1 VKKAPIQVYLDTQ
14 DRQLLEGLMASHGL
28 SIADA
33 VRTAI
38 RRWAIEA
45 TQSADPVLGL
55 IGTMEAAELPSDLST
70 RHDEYAVYGH
80 LPGTARRIAERR
92 SGSE

>member
-1 VKKAPIQVYLDTQ
+1 MKKAPIQVYLDVQ
-14 DRQLLEGLMASHGL
+14 DRQLLDGLMARHGM

-38 RRWAIEA
+38 RRWAIEE
-45 TQSADPVLGL
+45 TQMDDPVLGL
-55 IGTMEAAELPSDLST
+55 IGTMEATDLPADLST

-80 LPGTARRIAERR
+80 APGAVRRIAERR
-92 SGSE
+92 SPSE